1 MIEGVKWLGHDSFL
15 LTDFATGKRVLIDP
29 YKLASPAPA
38 DIILIT
44 HDHGDHFSTEDV
56 AACRGPETAIVT
68 VASVSR
74 KLQGGRIT
82 IVRPGDH
89 IAVDGIAIEA
99 VAAYNTNKFRS
110 PGHPFHP
117 KSNGWVGFVVTV
129 NGQRVY
135 HTGDSDV
142 IDEMRGLVVDI
153 ALLPVSGTYVMT
165 ADEAFEAV
173 KLLRPKMA
181 VPMHYGAIV
190 ATEAEARRFAE
201 LCATAG
207 ISTAILQA
215 GA

>member
-15 LTDFATGKRVLIDP
+15 LTDTASGTRVLIDP
-29 YKLASPAPA
+29 YKLASPVSA

-44 HDHGDHFSTEDV
+44 HDHGDHFSADDV
-56 AACRGPETAIVT
+56 ATCRGPETAIVT
-68 VASVSR
+68 VASVAR
-74 KLQGGRIT
+74 QLEGRVT
-82 IVRPGDH
+82 VVQPGDH
-89 IAVDGIAIEA
+89 VTVGGVAIET
-99 VAAYNTNKFRS
+99 VAAYNTNKFRA
-110 PGHPFHP
+110 PGQPFHP
-117 KSNGWVGFVVTV
+117 KASGWVGFVVTV

-142 IDEMRGLVVDI
+142 IDEMRGLAVDI

-165 ADEAFEAV
+165 AEEAFEAA

-201 LCATAG
+201 LCATAD
-207 ISTAILQA
+207 IPTTILQS